1 MCHDNKDRKN
11 PRTLLRWYCVN
22 FWIFFFALYFC
33 ESFLRYEAAFIFF
46 LFFRPSSSL
55 VCCDPSIVLG
65 AKAFLAEVS
74 VKLAVNPLLCLHS
87 YSFLLKVL
95 EGFEH
100 PPGKQVVLLLL
111 K

>member
-1 MCHDNKDRKN
+1 LD
-11 PRTLLRWYCVN
+11 
-22 FWIFFFALYFC
+22 FFFLPYILVNLSLDMRQL
-33 ESFLRYEAAFIFF
+33 SFFF